1 MTIYLGHRAED
12 GREQL
17 LLDHLTG
24 VARYAQAFADSFG
37 AGALAYQI
45 GLAHDAGKYSDKF
58 QRRIRGAAVQ
68 VDHSTAGAQ
77 LMIERR
83 NAPAAYCIAGHHGG
97 LPDGGG
103 QYDQA
108 QPTLSARKEKPVEP
122 YDGFWREV
130 TLEPAAFA
138 PPTILGS
145 GGFTASF
152 WIRMLFSCLV
162 DADYLDT
169 EAFMQGKKPPRGD
182 YASIEELLARLYR
195 YMEDNFKNPKGDLNR
210 ERCAILQAC
219 MDAGRQQSPGLF
231 TLTVPTGGGKTVSS
245 LAFAL
250 EHAKRHHLKRVIYV
264 IPFTSIIDQTV
275 SEFEKI
281 LGKGNVLAHHSG
293 VEYEDGEGND
303 SDQSRKKLA
312 AENWDMPVVVTT
324 AVQFFESLFS
334 NKPSRCRRLH
344 NIAQSVIIFD
354 EAQTIPL
361 PYLKPCVRAIA
372 ELTVNYRT
380 SCVLCTATQPALGP
394 LFAEVLPA
402 LQSRELCPPLNYD
415 VFRRVQYAN
424 LGKLCDEE
432 LASRL
437 NGHTQVLCVVGL
449 RKHAQT
455 VFALL
460 EQKGSVHLST
470 LMTPRHRR
478 IMLRLIR
485 RRLKR
490 GQACR
495 VVSTSLIE
503 AGVDVDF
510 PVVYRAEAGLDS
522 EIQAAGRCNRE
533 GSRPLEESFVYLFTP
548 EDAYTAHLPHMLRR
562 PMETARNVV
571 RGCRELDAPETI
583 ERYFTQ
589 LYQLSG
595 PLLDQK
601 QVVSRFEKAQGS
613 YPFATVAGDFRLIE
627 TNTRAVI
634 IPKGAQY
641 RKLEERLRSGER
653 SRELF
658 RKLGVF
664 TVNVYERQ
672 FEALAGRGA
681 LEFLDEEV
689 AILRDL
695 TLYDGK
701 TGLKIPEDSAEALFV

>member
-1 MTIYLGHRAED
+1 M
-12 GREQL
+12 
-17 LLDHLTG
+17 
-24 VARYAQAFADSFG
+24 
-37 AGALAYQI
+37 
-45 GLAHDAGKYSDKF
+45 
-58 QRRIRGAAVQ
+58 
-68 VDHSTAGAQ
+68 
-77 LMIERR
+77 
-83 NAPAAYCIAGHHGG
+83 
-97 LPDGGG
+97 
-103 QYDQA
+103 
-108 QPTLSARKEKPVEP
+108 
-122 YDGFWREV
+122 
-130 TLEPAAFA
+130 
-138 PPTILGS
+138 
-145 GGFTASF
+145 
-152 WIRMLFSCLV
+152 
-162 DADYLDT
+162 
-169 EAFMQGKKPPRGD
+169 
-182 YASIEELLARLYR
+182 
-195 YMEDNFKNPKGDLNR
+195 
-210 ERCAILQAC
+210 
-219 MDAGRQQSPGLF
+219 
-231 TLTVPTGGGKTVSS
+231 
-245 LAFAL
+245 
-250 EHAKRHHLKRVIYV
+250 
-264 IPFTSIIDQTV
+264 
-275 SEFEKI
+275 
-281 LGKGNVLAHHSG
+281 
-293 VEYEDGEGND
+293 
-303 SDQSRKKLA
+303 
-312 AENWDMPVVVTT
+312 
-324 AVQFFESLFS
+324 
-334 NKPSRCRRLH
+334 
-344 NIAQSVIIFD
+344 IIFD

-490 GQACR
+490 GRTCR

-653 SRELF
+653 SRGLF

-664 TVNVYERQ
+664 TVSVYERQ

>member
-1 MTIYLGHRAED
+1 MSTYLGHRAED

-24 VARYAQAFADSFG
+24 VARYAQTFADAFG

-58 QRRIRGAAVQ
+58 QRRIRGEAVQ

-77 LMIERR
+77 LMIERKS
-83 NAPAAYCIAGHHGG
+83 APAAYCIAGHHGG

-103 QYDQA
+103 QYDQG
-108 QPTLSARKEKPVEP
+108 QSTLSARKEKPVEP

-130 TLEPAAFA
+130 TLGPAAFA
-138 PPTILGS
+138 PPRVLGG

-169 EAFMQGKKPPRGD
+169 EAFMQGKKPPRGE
-182 YASIEELLARLYR
+182 YVSIEELLPCLHR
-195 YMEDNFKNPKGDLNR
+195 YIAPWWNPETPLNR

-219 MDAGRQQSPGLF
+219 LDAGRQQSPGLF

-293 VEYEDGEGND
+293 VEYEDGEASGLG
-303 SDQSRKKLA
+303 QSRKKLA

-432 LASRL
+432 LAARL
-437 NGHTQVLCVVGL
+437 NEHVQVLCVVGL
-449 RKHAQT
+449 RKHAQK

-562 PMETARNVV
+562 PMETARDVV
-571 RGCRELDAPETI
+571 RGCTALDAPETI

-613 YPFATVAGDFRLIE
+613 YPFATVARDFRLIE

-653 SRELF
+653 SRGLF

>member
-195 YMEDNFKNPKGDLNR
+195 YMEKNFKNPKGDLNR

-275 SEFEKI
+275 SGFEKI
-281 LGKGNVLAHHSG
+281 LGKENVLAHHSG

-334 NKPSRCRRLH
+334 NKTSRCRKLH

-490 GQACR
+490 VGPAGWFPPASLKRGWTWTSRWFTGPKRGLTRKFRPPGAATGREAALWRKALSIFLRRRTPIPLICR
-495 VVSTSLIE
+495 TCSAALWKPPGMWFAAAESSTRPKPSSGILPSFISS
-503 AGVDVDF
+503 
-510 PVVYRAEAGLDS
+510 AGLFWTKS
-522 EIQAAGRCNRE
+522 RWYP
-533 GSRPLEESFVYLFTP
+533 GSRRPREVIPLP
-548 EDAYTAHLPHMLRR
+548 P
-562 PMETARNVV
+562 
-571 RGCRELDAPETI
+571 
-583 ERYFTQ
+583 
-589 LYQLSG
+589 
-595 PLLDQK
+595 
-601 QVVSRFEKAQGS
+601 
-613 YPFATVAGDFRLIE
+613 
-627 TNTRAVI
+627 
-634 IPKGAQY
+634 
-641 RKLEERLRSGER
+641 
-653 SRELF
+653 
-658 RKLGVF
+658 
-664 TVNVYERQ
+664 
-672 FEALAGRGA
+672 
-681 LEFLDEEV
+681 
-689 AILRDL
+689 
-695 TLYDGK
+695 
-701 TGLKIPEDSAEALFV
+701 